1 VNEHPT
7 NVTIKDVARRSG
19 VSPMTV
25 SRVINQSQ
33 RVSPVTRSRVEQA
46 ISELGYVPSRL
57 ARGLSR
63 QKTGTIA
70 LIVPDVANPF
80 FTLIVRGAEDVA
92 RRAGYRVLLCDTRFD
107 LTLEAEVIE
116 DMIAHRVEGIVIAPV
131 SDTSK
136 GQLKRLARFGV
147 PFVLIDR
154 TIPGIDCDVVL
165 GDSVAGAR
173 RLVEH
178 LIALGHRRIGMIVES
193 ENVSTARDRRAGY
206 VEALERAGIPVDPA
220 LVVRAVADP
229 QGGVIGME
237 KLLQLDERPTAVFTV
252 NNLVALGAIEAVRA
266 DGLEVPDDVA
276 FVCFDDIEY
285 ASLLYPF
292 LRLYPFH
299 PFLTVM
305 LQPAE
310 TFGTLGTQLLFERI
324 EGSRLDR
331 ARKVVLPGDFLVRE
345 SCGASAR
352 AT

>member
-1 VNEHPT
+1 VSENPT
-7 NVTIKDVARRSG
+7 NVTIKDVARLSG

-25 SRVINQSQ
+25 SRVINQSL
-33 RVSPVTRSRVEQA
+33 RVSPGTRSRVEQA
-46 ISELGYVPSRL
+46 IAELGYVPSSL

-116 DMIAHRVEGIVIAPV
+116 EMIAHRVEGIVIAPV
-131 SDTSK
+131 SDSSRS
-136 GQLKRLARFGV
+136 QLKRLARFGV

-154 TIPGIDCDVVL
+154 TIPGIECDVVL
-165 GDSVAGAR
+165 GDSTAGAR
-173 RLVEH
+173 SLVEH
-178 LIALGHRRIGMIVES
+178 LIGLGHRRIGMIVED
-193 ENVSTARDRRAGY
+193 ENVSTARERRAGY
-206 VEALERAGIPVDPA
+206 AEALKHAGIELDPT
-220 LVVRAVADP
+220 LVVRAAADP
-229 QGGVIGME
+229 HGGAVGMA
-237 KLLQLDERPTAVFTV
+237 KLLQLPERPTGVFTV

-266 DGLEVPDDVA
+266 AGLEVPDDVA
-276 FVCFDDIEY
+276 LVCYDDIEY
-285 ASLLYPF
+285 AS
-292 LRLYPFH
+292 RLY

-324 EGSRLDR
+324 EGRKLDR
-331 ARKVVLPGDFLVRE
+331 TRKVVLPADFVVRE
-345 SCGASAR
+345 SCGAKAR
-352 AT
+352 AS

>member
-1 VNEHPT
+1 MNENQT
-7 NVTIKDVARRSG
+7 NVTIKDVARLSG

-92 RRAGYRVLLCDTRFD
+92 RRAGYRVLLCDTRSD

-116 DMIAHRVEGIVIAPV
+116 EMIAHRVEGIVIAPV
-131 SDTSK
+131 SDASR

-154 TIPGIDCDVVL
+154 TIPGVECDVVL
-165 GDSVAGAR
+165 GDSAAGAR

-178 LIALGHRRIGMIVES
+178 LIALGHRRIGMIVED
-193 ENVSTARDRRAGY
+193 ENVSTARERRAGY
-206 VEALERAGIPVDPA
+206 AEALEGAGIPLDSA
-220 LVVRAVADP
+220 LVSRATADP
-229 QGGVIGME
+229 HGGLGGMQT
-237 KLLQLDERPTAVFTV
+237 LLRLAERPTAVFTV

-266 DGLEVPDDVA
+266 AGLEVPDDVA
-276 FVCFDDIEY
+276 LVCYDDIEY
-285 ASLLYPF
+285 AS
-292 LRLYPFH
+292 RLY

-310 TFGTLGTQLLFERI
+310 TFGSLGTQLLLERI
-324 EGSRLDR
+324 EGRR
-331 ARKVVLPGDFLVRE
+331 VNGGRKVVLPADFVVRE
-345 SCGASAR
+345 SCGANTR
-352 AT
+352 VL

>member
-1 VNEHPT
+1 VSENPT
-7 NVTIKDVARRSG
+7 NVTIKDVARLSG

-25 SRVINQSQ
+25 SRVINQSL

-46 ISELGYVPSRL
+46 IAELGYVPSSL

-116 DMIAHRVEGIVIAPV
+116 EMIAHRVEGIVIAPV
-131 SDTSK
+131 SDASRS
-136 GQLKRLARFGV
+136 QLKRLARFGV

-154 TIPGIDCDVVL
+154 TIPGVECDVVL
-165 GDSVAGAR
+165 GDSTAGAR
-173 RLVEH
+173 SLVEH
-178 LIALGHRRIGMIVES
+178 LIALGHRRIGMIVED
-193 ENVSTARDRRAGY
+193 ENVSTARERRAGY
-206 VEALERAGIPVDPA
+206 VEALDHAGIELDPT
-220 LVVRAVADP
+220 LVVYASADP
-229 QGGVIGME
+229 QGGAVGME
-237 KLLQLDERPTAVFTV
+237 KLLQLAERPTGVFTV

-266 DGLEVPDDVA
+266 AGLEVPDDVA
-276 FVCFDDIEY
+276 LVCYDDIEY
-285 ASLLYPF
+285 AS
-292 LRLYPFH
+292 RLY

-324 EGSRLDR
+324 EGRKLDR
-331 ARKVVLPGDFLVRE
+331 TRKVVLPADFVVRE
-345 SCGASAR
+345 SCGAKAR
-352 AT
+352 AS